1 MSRRAGTDLGQDDPR
16 QGLVPRIGL
25 LWPEGSVLLTRLAA
39 QRQSFTMTAPAVA
52 RSS

>member
-25 LWPEGSVLLTRLAA
+25 LWPEGSVLDKTG
-39 QRQSFTMTAPAVA
+39 
-52 RSS
+52 SSTTELYNDGTGGRALQ